1 MSETTLFHRMMIF
14 QRHHG
19 EVLPCRR
26 FTVPKPFLALLS
38 RRYVKIHY
46 GSDARVRK
54 RFFQRLRRPEIKYYI
69 GHYDSKKYHEK
80 MKQYKEG
87 KIKSRPNGRTWCLLN
102 ENLHFINRDEKE
114 TSLRR
119 YYEFYSS
126 LRSKYRASKARKKEV

>member
-1 MSETTLFHRMMIF
+1 MSPFYCSQAI
-14 QRHHG
+14 
-19 EVLPCRR
+19 PCAA
-26 FTVPKPFLALLS
+26 KPDSRISAGPGKLGQ

-54 RFFQRLRRPEIKYYI
+54 RFFQRLRRPEKKYYF
-69 GHYDSKKYHEK
+69 GYYDSKKYHEK

-102 ENLHFINRDEKE
+102 ENLHFIARDEKE

-119 YYEFYSS
+119 YYEFCSS
-126 LRSKYRASKARKKEV
+126 LRSKYRTSKNRKKRGIVTYS